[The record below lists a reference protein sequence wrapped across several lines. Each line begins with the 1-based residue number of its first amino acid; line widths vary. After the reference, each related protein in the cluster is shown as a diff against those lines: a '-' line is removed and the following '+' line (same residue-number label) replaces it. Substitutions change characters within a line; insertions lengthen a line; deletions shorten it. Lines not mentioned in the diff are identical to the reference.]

1 MVASVLDLFQGS
13 GYAASMLSTS
23 SELTLLLRAWSQGD
37 QDAEAKLWPV
47 LYREL
52 LRLARMVLRGR
63 RRPAGPHTTTLV
75 HEACL
80 RLLGSDVPWNDRRHF
95 FAIAAKAMRHV
106 LVDEARR
113 RSALKRQAEAEA
125 VSMEDHEVFDLD
137 PFTLRAPEILAVH
150 QALARLEELNPRH
163 VRLVELRFFVGL
175 SLDEAADVLE
185 VSRPTAV
192 RDWRAARGWLHSE
205 LHAS

>member
-1 MVASVLDLFQGS
+1 MVKN
-13 GYAASMLSTS
+13 S
-23 SELTLLLRAWSQGD
+23 SELTLLLRAWSRGD
-37 QDAEAKLWPV
+37 QDAEAELWPV

-63 RRPAGPHTTTLV
+63 RGPAGPQTTTLV

-80 RLLGSDVPWNDRRHF
+80 RLLGADVAWNDRRHF

-113 RSALKRQAEAEA
+113 RSATKRQAEAQATPLESDDA
-125 VSMEDHEVFDLD
+125 VMD
-137 PFTLRAPEILAVH
+137 PFSHKAPEVLAVH
-150 QALARLEELNPRH
+150 QALERLEELNPRH

-175 SLDEAADVLE
+175 SLDEAAEVLE

-192 RDWRAARGWLHSE
+192 RDWRAARGWLHGE
-205 LHAS
+205 LLAS

>member
-1 MVASVLDLFQGS
+1 
-13 GYAASMLSTS
+13 MLRNS
-23 SELTLLLRAWSQGD
+23 SELTLLLHAWRRGD
-37 QDAEAKLWPV
+37 QDAEAELWPI

-63 RRPAGPHTTTLV
+63 RRSAGPQTTTLV

-95 FAIAAKAMRHV
+95 FAIAARAMRHV

-113 RSALKRQAEAEA
+113 RSAVKRQAEAGA
-125 VSMEDHEVFDLD
+125 VSIEADDDVIEVD
-137 PFTLRAPEILAVH
+137 PFSLRAEEVLAVH
-150 QALARLEELNPRH
+150 QALERLEELNPRH

-192 RDWRAARGWLHSE
+192 RDWRAARGLAARR
-205 LHAS
+205 ASLCLTNAA

>member
-1 MVASVLDLFQGS
+1 MP
-13 GYAASMLSTS
+13 TS
-23 SELTLLLRAWSQGD
+23 PAELTLLLRAWSEGD
-37 QDAEAKLWPV
+37 LEAEAALWPV

-63 RRPAGPHTTTLV
+63 RRPAGPQTTTLV

-95 FAIAAKAMRHV
+95 FAIAARAMRHV

-113 RSALKRQAEAEA
+113 RGAQKRQAEAEA
-125 VSMEDHEVFDLD
+125 VSLDTDEAGLD
-137 PFTLRAPEILAVH
+137 PFSFKAPEVLAVH
-150 QALARLEELNPRH
+150 QALERLGELNPRY

-175 SLDEAADVLE
+175 SLDEAAEVLE
-185 VSRPTAV
+185 VSRPTV
-192 RDWRAARGWLHSE
+192 IRDWRAARGWLHGE
-205 LHAS
+205 LQAS